1 MLVLPRPDG
10 FTGAAIEVGTV
21 TAIDPATG
29 TSNLAGN
36 TALVAASSSG
46 LGKAAATSLAAAGA
60 NVVLNG
66 RDEAK
71 LDAAVDDVDAVGPG
85 DVVGHVADLTDADAV
100 AGLVEA
106 TAERFGTIDHL
117 VSNTGDPVS
126 GGFHEVSDDDWY
138 HAFDLLVMSAVRL
151 TREASPYLRDGGG
164 SIVAITSITV
174 RQPVPSLVLSSS
186 VRLAVLGLVKTLS
199 RELAPDVRANAVLP
213 GPVETPALQ
222 NIVEDAVERGEYDSY
237 GEGLASYWPDDVPT
251 GSVAQPEELGD
262 VVAFLASPAASY
274 VNGAQLLVDGGIVR
288 AV

>member
-1 MLVLPRPDG
+1 M
-10 FTGAAIEVGTV
+10 

-29 TSNLAGN
+29 TPSLEGN

-71 LDAAVDDVDAVGPG
+71 LDDAVAAVDAVGPG
-85 DVVGHVADLTDADAV
+85 DVVGHAADLTDGDAV
-100 AGLVEA
+100 AGLVAA

-117 VSNTGDPVS
+117 VVNTGDPAS
-126 GGFHEVSDDDWY
+126 GGLHDVTDDDWY

-151 TREASPYLRDGGG
+151 TREAGPYLRDGGG

-186 VRLAVLGLVKTLS
+186 VRMAVLGLVKTLS
-199 RELAPDVRANAVLP
+199 RELAPGVRANAVLP
-213 GPVETPALQ
+213 GPVETPALRD
-222 NIVEDAVERGEYDSY
+222 IVEDAVERGEYDSY
-237 GEGLASYWPDDVPT
+237 EEGLASYWPDDIPT
-251 GSVAQPEELGD
+251 GSVAQPGELGD